1 MRHKTSWED
10 EEMLKKKENH
20 FNSQFFFVVVVVGLL
35 TIKLS
40 ARMRD
45 NFTEENTLNID
56 IIDLALWA

>member
-1 MRHKTSWED
+1 
-10 EEMLKKKENH
+10 MLKKKENH
-20 FNSQFFFVVVVVGLL
+20 FNSQFFFFFFDVVVGLL

-56 IIDLALWA
+56 IIDLAL

>member
-1 MRHKTSWED
+1 
-10 EEMLKKKENH
+10 MLKKKENH

-56 IIDLALWA
+56 IIDLAL